1 MESPGITKQK
11 TIVKVGDIQHQEML
25 KKQFMGI
32 KATNW
37 IVMAAVV
44 SSFMLPKIKSFC
56 ANVFQDSPK
65 SFTVHVNY
73 ISFKKSSCKSLERLE
88 LCQDTYHSNATLTT
102 FFEIIRS
109 RGEALYLIRA

>member
-44 SSFMLPKIKSFC
+44 SSFILPKIKNFC

-65 SFTVHVNY
+65 
-73 ISFKKSSCKSLERLE
+73 K
-88 LCQDTYHSNATLTT
+88 
-102 FFEIIRS
+102 
-109 RGEALYLIRA
+109 LYSQRKLY